1 MDEALY
7 RAFAD
12 VEDRHWWFVARRR
25 IVQDVIERGLR
36 LFPGASIL
44 DIGCGTGGV
53 LASLSGRYDVAGTD
67 MSPLAVDHC
76 RTRGLK
82 KVHCGALADMPFRDR
97 PFDLAL
103 LLDVI
108 EHVDDDVALLREAG
122 ELVKP
127 GGAVVVT
134 VPAYPWMWTHHDEAN
149 HHRRRY
155 TATTF
160 RSSLTR
166 AGFQMRSLSY
176 YNTILFP
183 LALVQ
188 RMAAGLLHST
198 KVAGL
203 SVPPAPVNAI
213 LRVLFASERLLLRF
227 MRLPFGL
234 SLIAVAERPA

>member
-7 RAFAD
+7 RAFAEI
-12 VEDRHWWFVARRR
+12 EDRHWWFVARRR
-25 IVQDVIERGLR
+25 IVQDVIEHDLQ

-44 DIGCGTGGV
+44 DIGCGTGGM
-53 LASLSGRYDVAGTD
+53 LASLSGRYDVVGTD
-67 MSPLAVDHC
+67 MSPLAIEHC
-76 RTRGLK
+76 CRRGLK
-82 KVHCGALADMPFRDR
+82 KVHCGTLADLPFRDR

-108 EHVDDDVALLREAG
+108 EHVDDDAALLREAG
-122 ELVKP
+122 DLVKP
-127 GGAVVVT
+127 GGAVIVT

-166 AGFQMRSLSY
+166 AGFRIRSLSS

-188 RMAAGLLHST
+188 RLAAGFLHST
-198 KVAGL
+198 SVAGL

-213 LRVLFASERLLLRF
+213 LRMLFASERFFLRF
-227 MRLPFGL
+227 LRFPFGL
-234 SLIAVAERPA
+234 SLIAVVERPA